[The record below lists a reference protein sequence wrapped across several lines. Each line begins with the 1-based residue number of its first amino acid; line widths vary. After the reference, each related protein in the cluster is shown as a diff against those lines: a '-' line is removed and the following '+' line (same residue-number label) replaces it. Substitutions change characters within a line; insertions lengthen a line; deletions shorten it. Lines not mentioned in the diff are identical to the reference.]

1 MIGFVNRFVS
11 NSTTEQSRSKNSSP
25 ATPRCAVAA
34 APIAAPPTATAPS
47 TPAAASEC
55 IDWRNAGLVD
65 NDRSGSVV
73 IPINHRSGF
82 IISTRWTIHDLILC
96 IANNRA
102 RYSAKQTTD
111 GRTFQ

>member
-11 NSTTEQSRSKNSSP
+11 NSTTEQSRPKTSLP

-34 APIAAPPTATAPS
+34 TPIAAPPTATAPS

-73 IPINHRSGF
+73 VPINHGSGF
-82 IISTRWTIHDLILC
+82 MINTRWTIDDLILC
-96 IANNRA
+96 IADNRA
-102 RYSAKQTTD
+102 RNSAEQTTD